1 MAVRARPAVCCR
13 PRAVRPLPARR
24 QQDLIAAL
32 KALADPTRLEILR
45 LIAAQPAPLC
55 VCDIVDRFELGQ
67 PTISH
72 HLKVLRRAGL
82 VETGR
87 QGIWSFY
94 KLGARTREIL
104 AGVTSLVDGREGE
117 LTPDSTERS

>member
-1 MAVRARPAVCCR
+1 MARSRPEGCCR
-13 PRAVRPLPARR
+13 PRAVRPLPARK
-24 QQDLIAAL
+24 QQDLVAAF

-55 VCDIVDRFELGQ
+55 VCDIVERFDLGQ

-72 HLKVLRRAGL
+72 HLKVLRQAGL

-87 QGIWSFY
+87 RGVWAFY
-94 KLGARTREIL
+94 AVGARAAEIL
-104 AGVTSLVDGREGE
+104 AETTSLVE
-117 LTPDSTERS
+117 PAAATEARAS